1 MTSREY
7 TQDVGLKSGTPR
19 VPWPLAVVIL
29 ALSAA
34 GLCYGALTLHRM
46 PAPRRGTSELA
57 SSHAAMTPKHELVR
71 QK

>member
-7 TQDVGLKSGTPR
+7 TQEVGLKSGTPR
-19 VPWPLAVVIL
+19 VPWPLAVVL
-29 ALSAA
+29 LGLSAA

-46 PAPRRGTSELA
+46 PSTRRGASEPV
-57 SSHAAMTPKHELVR
+57 SSHAAMTPKHEVVR